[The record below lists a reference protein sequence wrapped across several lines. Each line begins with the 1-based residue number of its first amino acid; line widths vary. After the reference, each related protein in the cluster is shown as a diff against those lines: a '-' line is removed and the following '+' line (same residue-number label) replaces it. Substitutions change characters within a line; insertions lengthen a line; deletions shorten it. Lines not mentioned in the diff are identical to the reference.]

1 MIEQKLHELIQKY
14 ASFDYQTVYTLKGKY
29 EAYKEY
35 VSTLADR
42 KVNLGFA
49 NIDENLGGF
58 RPSEVITVVSPTNI
72 GKTAFAMNVALNVS
86 QNTKYLVP
94 MFSLETSEIDLFE
107 RYVQMLIGTATYKI
121 EQLVKKQDKEFDKQV
136 IEQIEKLKNIV
147 SIIKRV
153 HINEIVPY
161 VKALEELLENKT
173 ALIIID
179 YVGLIQHNEKQ
190 EYQGLTTVMRKLKE
204 IALILKVPI
213 LLLSQ
218 TDRINSKEGNLD
230 LYSGKGSGEVENSS
244 QILFTLEKPKEI
256 PPDIYKRLDQDILRH
271 IGKEKELPYNLLLLT
286 THKKKRGYMPDPTII
301 LFEKK
306 TLRMIE
312 YRNPNEAF
320 TQSNINFY
328 NND

>member
-1 MIEQKLHELIQKY
+1 MIEEKLNQLIKKY
-14 ASFDYQTVYTLKGKY
+14 ASFDYQTVYTMSGKY
-29 EAYKEY
+29 QAYKDY
-35 VSTLADR
+35 VDTLEDR

-72 GKTAFAMNVALNVS
+72 GKTAFAMNVGLNVCR
-86 QNTKYLVP
+86 NTNYLVL

-107 RYVQMLIGTATYKI
+107 RYVQMLLGTATYKI
-121 EQLVKKQDKEFDKQV
+121 EMLVKKMDKEFDKC
-136 IEQIEKLKNIV
+136 IEEEIHKLKNIV
-147 SIIKRV
+147 SIVKRV
-153 HINEIVPY
+153 HINEVIPY

-179 YVGLIQHNEKQ
+179 YVGLIQHGDKN
-190 EYQGLTTVMRKLKE
+190 EYQGLTGVMRKLKE

-218 TDRINSKEGNLD
+218 TDRVNSKEGNLD

-256 PPDIYKRLDQDILRH
+256 PPEIYSKLDSDIIRH
-271 IGKEKELPYNLLLLT
+271 IGKEKDQAYNLLLLT

-306 TLRMIE
+306 TLRMVEYKNPKEKIE
-312 YRNPNEAF
+312 PNPL
-320 TQSNINFY
+320 NFY
-328 NND
+328 TN